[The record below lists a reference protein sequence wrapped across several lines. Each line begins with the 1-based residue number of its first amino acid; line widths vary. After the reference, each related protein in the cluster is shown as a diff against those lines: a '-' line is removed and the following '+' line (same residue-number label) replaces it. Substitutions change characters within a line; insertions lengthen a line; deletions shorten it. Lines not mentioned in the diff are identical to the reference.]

1 MARWPSVTEPTQQ
14 QLDAALEMRRS
25 SWLLDDQIAHE
36 VGLDGATLR
45 ATLSRGM
52 RDDPST
58 MFAQFAAH
66 YIQASN
72 DLEANALN
80 RIQSG
85 IKGWE
90 ASAWLLERWAPRRW
104 GKHVPEAGPREKIDV
119 GVLIDEIA
127 ARQRTLSELMAAPP
141 PELLDALRANREAL
155 LPLLCAESDITHEG
169 EGAKPPSG

>member
-1 MARWPSVTEPTQQ
+1 LPSEPTRQ
-14 QLDAALEMRRS
+14 QLDAALELRRTT
-25 SWLLDDQIAHE
+25 WLFDDQIAHE

-45 ATLSRGM
+45 AAISRGM

-58 MFAQFAAH
+58 MYAQFAGH

-72 DLEANALN
+72 DLEAQALV
-80 RIQSG
+80 RVQSG

-104 GKHVPEAGPREKIDV
+104 GKSVPVGGPKEKLDV
-119 GVLIDEIA
+119 GELIDEIA

-141 PELLDALRANREAL
+141 PELAEAMRANRGAVLAL
-155 LPLLCAESDITHEG
+155 LSADSGIDDQPL
-169 EGAKPPSG
+169 K